1 MRVRPALAIAGG
13 LGLLLLLPA
22 VVILALGAYGEAV
35 GGSISAAGPGAAKL
49 SVQPANT
56 RLGEPIRITGR
67 GWPAAEEISIYA
79 YPGIA
84 GGALPGRALALARI
98 KPSRTGSFEIDAVLG
113 QSLFATDSGMV
124 SVVALP
130 SDSPGA
136 ERVAVELQI
145 LPFANTVAIAVTGI
159 DSGRAL
165 PDATI
170 TVEDRFGRVAATGRS
185 DPSGRLVIE
194 GAPPGPA
201 ILHVQLADYSA
212 HHETILVPADGRL
225 DVRIG
230 LVPDPGRRVYLPAGV
245 AGPDPNAHMI
255 AIDRASGLP
264 VTSAVPSAGRSELP
278 LPDFARNRYFSY
290 LVAVDLPDDDQ
301 PSPLAIE
308 AIVALARVGREVGG
322 IRRSPAAVVNFV
334 GDSVYGPVIYTT
346 GGIGLTIGKHL
357 HVVAPDLDPAEVP
370 TAFALSPDA
379 LMPALAADGR
389 GAYVVDWRRRTLS
402 LLDLA
407 DGGVRAIAR
416 ELPALVRQVIR
427 DPHTDS
433 LLLLSAAGGT
443 IYRFDL
449 AQLAVVGD
457 PLPLPGAEYLAAPGD
472 GRMLV
477 VVPRSLEIVAVN
489 SATLRV
495 ESVVPLEEP
504 LYWVWTAPGEAFVY
518 AGRLDQN
525 ATISLHLL
533 DADTLRRAGSLV
545 LPYGVAPDS

>member
-1 MRVRPALAIAGG
+1 M
-13 LGLLLLLPA
+13 LLLPV
-22 VVILALGAYGEAV
+22 VVIVALGAYGEAV
-35 GGSISAAGPGAAKL
+35 GGSISVAGPGSAKL

-56 RLGEPIRITGR
+56 RLGEPVRITGR
-67 GWPAAEEISIYA
+67 GWPATKEILIYA
-79 YPGIA
+79 YPGVV
-84 GGALPGRALALARI
+84 GDALPERTLTLARV

-113 QSLFATDSGMV
+113 QSLIALDSGTV

-136 ERVAVELQI
+136 DMVAVALQI
-145 LPFANTVAIAVTGI
+145 LPFANAVAVAVTGI

-165 PDATI
+165 PEATI
-170 TVEDRFGRVAATGRS
+170 VVEDRFGRVAATGHS
-185 DPSGRLVIE
+185 DPAGSFVLE

-201 ILHVQLADYSA
+201 ILRVQLIDYFA
-212 HHETILVPADGRL
+212 HREALLVPADGRL
-225 DVRIG
+225 EIRVELIA
-230 LVPDPGRRVYLPAGV
+230 DPGRRVYLPAGQ

-264 VTSAVPSAGRSELP
+264 IETAVPSAGRSDLP

-290 LVAVDLPDDDQ
+290 LVAVDGPDIDGQ
-301 PSPLAIE
+301 SPLAIE
-308 AIVALARVGREVGG
+308 SISALARVGREVGG
-322 IRRSPAAVVNFV
+322 LRRSPAAVVNFV
-334 GDSVYGPVIYTT
+334 GDSIYGPVIYTT
-346 GGIGLTIGKHL
+346 GGSGLVIGKHL
-357 HVVAPDLDPAEVP
+357 HVVDPEFDPVVAP
-370 TAFALSPDA
+370 TAYPLSPDA

-402 LLDLA
+402 LLDFA
-407 DGGVRAIAR
+407 DGGIWVVAR
-416 ELPALVRQVIR
+416 QLPELVRQVIR

-449 AQLAVVGD
+449 ARLAVIGD
-457 PLPLPGAEYLAAPGD
+457 PLEVPGAEYLAAPGD
-472 GRMLV
+472 GRLLV
-477 VVPRSLEIVAVN
+477 VVPRSLEIIAAN
-489 SATLRV
+489 STTLRV

-504 LYWVWTAPGEAFVY
+504 LYWAWTDPGEEFVY

>member
-1 MRVRPALAIAGG
+1 MKVRPTLVIAGG
-13 LGLLLLLPA
+13 LGLLVLLPVIA
-22 VVILALGAYGEAV
+22 ILALGAYGEAV
-35 GGSISAAGPGAAKL
+35 GGSISAAGPGSAKL
-49 SVQPANT
+49 SVQPAHT

-67 GWPAAEEISIYA
+67 GWPAAGEISIYA
-79 YPGIA
+79 FPGAA
-84 GGALPGRALALARI
+84 GGELPGRALALARV
-98 KPSRTGSFEIDAVLG
+98 KPSRTGSFEIDVVLG
-113 QSLFATDSGMV
+113 QSLFATDFDTV

-130 SDSPGA
+130 SGSPGA
-136 ERVAVELQI
+136 EQVAVELQI

-165 PDATI
+165 PEATI

-185 DPSGRLVIE
+185 DLAGSLLIE

-201 ILHVQLADYSA
+201 ILHIQLADYSTHREA
-212 HHETILVPADGRL
+212 ILVPVDGRV
-225 DVRIG
+225 DVRVG
-230 LVPDPGRRVYLPAGV
+230 LSADPGRRVYLPAGL

-264 VTSAVPSAGRSELP
+264 VESAVPSAGRSDLP

-290 LVAVDLPDDDQ
+290 LVAVDLPDSDQ

-308 AIVALARVGREVGG
+308 AIAALARVGREVGG
-322 IRRSPAAVVNFV
+322 SRRSPAAMVNFV
-334 GDSVYGPVIYTT
+334 GDSVYGSVIYTT

-357 HVVAPDLDPAEVP
+357 HVVDPELDPAAAP
-370 TAFALSPDA
+370 TAYPLPPDA

-407 DGGVRAIAR
+407 DGGVRVIAR

-449 AQLAVVGD
+449 APLTVVGD

-472 GRMLV
+472 GRLLV
-477 VVPRSLEIVAVN
+477 VVPRGLEIVAVN

-495 ESVVPLEEP
+495 DSVVPLEEP

-518 AGRLDQN
+518 AGRLDQD
-525 ATISLHLL
+525 ATTSLHLL